1 MKIVK
6 HSDNL
11 QRSPQTQEMF
21 AKVTGEVFF
30 AKELSLF
37 VSLFQNMKEPMMQ
50 RLQIMRRRTRRR
62 RRRITITIINISWNF
77 LSSSLLFK
85 YF

>member
-1 MKIVK
+1 MMKIVK

-30 AKELSLF
+30 AEELSLCLSLSKHEGANDAKITDNEETNKEEEEKDNNYHNQHFLELF
-37 VSLFQNMKEPMMQ
+37 VF
-50 RLQIMRRRTRRR
+50 
-62 RRRITITIINISWNF
+62 
-77 LSSSLLFK
+77 
-85 YF
+85 

>member
-11 QRSPQTQEMF
+11 QRNPQTQEVF

-30 AKELSLF
+30 AEELSLS